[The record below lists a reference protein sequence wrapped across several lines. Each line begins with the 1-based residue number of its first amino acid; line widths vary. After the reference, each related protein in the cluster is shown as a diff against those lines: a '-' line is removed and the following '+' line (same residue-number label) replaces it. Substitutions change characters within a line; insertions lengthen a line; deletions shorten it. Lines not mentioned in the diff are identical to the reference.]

1 MTICVTGATFSNM
14 THTNRAFFRCPRQF
28 RTCITTA
35 GLLVAAVFLLASVS
49 CSSEQQLSIRE
60 DGSGEGRIVVDLH
73 PMFIQYLKDVSAG
86 FIEGDMDDER
96 FSAFDIDKINAA
108 MEELEGVS
116 LVSAV
121 AEGEGA
127 LDLAFVFS
135 HPEAI
140 LPDKAAGAGGNGES
154 EAGHG
159 TSDGGSHKL
168 VEFSSRGS
176 ERTLAVRID
185 SENFSRF
192 FPLIGL
198 EEQEALMTFGPQ
210 PEPYTESEYIEM
222 MQYALGDYED
232 ESTIRRVL
240 SRRESTLKVEVDG
253 EITEVEGFTLD
264 GNTAEATIPFLR
276 AATLSEP
283 LEFAITWRPEE

>member
-1 MTICVTGATFSNM
+1 MTICVTGATFPGM
-14 THTNRAFFRCPRQF
+14 THKNRTLFRFYRVSRTFF
-28 RTCITTA
+28 TA
-35 GLLVAAVFLLASVS
+35 AVLPAVAVFLLVSIS
-49 CSSEQQLSIRE
+49 CSSEQHLSIRE

-86 FIEGDMDDER
+86 FIEGDMDDGR
-96 FSAFDIDKINAA
+96 FSAFDIDKINAT
-108 MEELEGVS
+108 MEELEGIS
-116 LVSAV
+116 LVSALV
-121 AEGEGA
+121 EGEGT

-140 LPDKAAGAGGNGES
+140 LPGAAEGAGESEGAGGSGKVV
-154 EAGHG
+154 
-159 TSDGGSHKL
+159 D
-168 VEFSSRGS
+168 FSSRGG
-176 ERTLAVRID
+176 ERTLTVRID

-192 FPLIGL
+192 FPLIGI

-210 PEPYTESEYIEM
+210 PNPYTEGEYIEM
-222 MQYALGDYED
+222 MQYAMGDYED
-232 ESTIRRVL
+232 ASTIRRVL

-264 GNTAEATIPFLR
+264 GNTAVATIPFLR

-283 LEFAITWRPEE
+283 LEFVITWRPE